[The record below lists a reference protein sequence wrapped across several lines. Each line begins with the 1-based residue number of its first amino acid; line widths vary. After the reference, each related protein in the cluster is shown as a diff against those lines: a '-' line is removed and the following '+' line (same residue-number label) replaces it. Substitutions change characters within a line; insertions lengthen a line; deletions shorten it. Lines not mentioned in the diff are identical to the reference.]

1 MDILYQLRTVRPM
14 GLSIL
19 PSSESRS
26 SRIRASC
33 DWNTMTENNKST
45 TKTQI
50 DPNKINMLVAS
61 PNISTVNSIES
72 TDIREETSVQHNEDT
87 RFDVSST
94 MNNVEVNSSPN
105 TGKRFCRTSVRWN
118 LRQH

>member
-19 PSSESRS
+19 PSSEDRS

-33 DWNTMTENNKST
+33 DLNTMIENNKST
-45 TKTQI
+45 TKTRSDQ
-50 DPNKINMLVAS
+50 NKINLLVAS
-61 PNISTVNSIES
+61 SNISTVNSIES
-72 TDIREETSVQHNEDT
+72 TDIEEETRMKNNEDT

-94 MNNVEVNSSPN
+94 LNNVEVNSSPN
-105 TGKRFCRTSVRWN
+105 SGKPLRFSRDFSSQR
-118 LRQH
+118 

>member
-19 PSSESRS
+19 PSSEDRS

-33 DWNTMTENNKST
+33 DLNTMIENNKST
-45 TKTQI
+45 TKTRSDQ
-50 DPNKINMLVAS
+50 NKINLLVAS
-61 PNISTVNSIES
+61 SNISTVNSIES
-72 TDIREETSVQHNEDT
+72 TDIEEETRMKNNEDT

-94 MNNVEVNSSPN
+94 LNNVEVNSSLN
-105 TGKRFCRTSVRWN
+105 SGKP
-118 LRQH
+118 